1 MGINCVG
8 KETSSNLY
16 CNFSGVLLWCD
27 GWETDGQS
35 KEEGRC
41 NGMNPDINE
50 IILRSRRNKEPMDF
64 ERLKFLCWFV
74 AGMVAEGLG
83 FILALIV
90 VLCMAGA
97 IG

>member
-1 MGINCVG
+1 M
-8 KETSSNLY
+8 
-16 CNFSGVLLWCD
+16 
-27 GWETDGQS
+27 
-35 KEEGRC
+35 C

-74 AGMVAEGLG
+74 AGMVAEVLG